1 MKDRSNC
8 KACSASVRL
17 KNAQIREMLAEIEA
31 NESFELVDI
40 DLYNFRLS
48 KCDECKYL
56 QYETTCMQC
65 GCIVQIRARLA
76 NSTCPFPS
84 ESRW

>member
-1 MKDRSNC
+1 MNSRNNC
-8 KACSASVRL
+8 KACSASVKV
-17 KNAQIREMLAEIEA
+17 KNVQIKEMLDEIEA
-31 NESFELVDI
+31 NESFELAHI
-40 DLYNFRLS
+40 ELYNFRLS

-84 ESRW
+84 VSRW